1 MSLKNH
7 LIQIIAPTLVNSLLS
22 SVPKDA
28 TREKIDLWIDEM
40 ESYVISTPNKFDDT
54 LLYFFKWLRQIIEL
68 PDDDVKKNE

>member
-22 SVPKDA
+22 SVLKDA

>member
-22 SVPKDA
+22 AIPKDE
-28 TREKIDLWIDEM
+28 TRERIDTWIDDM
-40 ESYVISTPNKFDDT
+40 EAYVIETPNKMDDT

-68 PDDDVKKNE
+68 PDEDDRKTE

>member
-22 SVPKDA
+22 SIPKDES
-28 TREKIDLWIDEM
+28 RKRIDSWLEYM
-40 ESYVISTPNKFDDT
+40 EEYVIASPNKFDDT

-68 PDDDVKKNE
+68 PDEDDRKTE